1 MPRVNRDLQRR
12 LAARRE
18 RERRRPSTERRY
30 QFASADD
37 AAPAVDD
44 EQAIA
49 DGADET
55 LQTAEP
61 PRSAVET
68 PRSART
74 AAAARS
80 AIEAR
85 AARTSARPP
94 ARTFAEYAPE
104 YRYVL
109 SDLRRVALVVG
120 SLLVILIVLAFV
132 LPR

>member
-30 QFASADD
+30 QFASPDD
-37 AAPAVDD
+37 AAPTVDD
-44 EQAIA
+44 EQAIT

-61 PRSAVET
+61 SRPTVET
-68 PRSART
+68 PRSPRT
-74 AAAARS
+74 AAARATV
-80 AIEAR
+80 ETR
-85 AARTSARPP
+85 AARTSGRPA
-94 ARTFAEYAPE
+94 ARTFADYASE
-104 YRYVL
+104 YRYVIA
-109 SDLRRVALVVG
+109 DLRRVALVVG
-120 SLLVILIVLAFV
+120 SLLLVLIVLAFV